1 VGAARYLLSTW
12 RRERVAALLGVAVL
26 AAASFGVVVLAS
38 LGAVRAGTAWEDLR
52 ARGRGE
58 DLLIDVPSIDVAR
71 QLATAAAQ
79 VDGVASVA
87 PLAYSYLVPEGRRE
101 DFFGGVI
108 LPLGPRALDA
118 LWRPVLIAGR
128 AAAQDTSDEV
138 VVNQDFVDVTGLD
151 VGGKFVLVDPLGLIS
166 QAMTIS
172 GIGVLPVDFTFGAAA
187 PLAYPTTTFTRKWE
201 SRLLELEATAGPEV
215 LGSSVAVA
223 SASGVSVDELAA
235 RLTDRLP
242 SAQVKSVNTASSTA
256 ALVVDTVDLQRNGY
270 AVLALASGLAAL
282 SMIALL
288 FAGVTRLPPAE
299 TLALRAVGFGRREL
313 ALAICLPG
321 LFVILIGTIG
331 AIGAAV
337 LFEGLVPTGLAE
349 RIGAGRQLGDDV
361 GFLALSAVC
370 VATILGALVAA
381 VAQRSTRV
389 ARADPPS
396 RRRAQALLRWPALA
410 LGLRYATGGLTRAG
424 RRQAA
429 AALLFVA
436 VATTGISAVAVIV
449 QSRDEL
455 LADPSRIGKFFDVYL
470 YTYTD
475 SADAQTDRQTLAHSS
490 AVAGVA
496 MINIFTVSVDGQ
508 GAAAISVEAAGNGL
522 ASPVV
527 QGRLANA
534 ANEMVVSVPFLRRLH
549 RHVGDTV
556 EVSGPAGHHE
566 VRVVGAVVLPFVAA
580 VAAGEQVAMTASGQ
594 DAVGAEPEGYV
605 LGADLRDPIAA
616 RSFRAGN
623 DRLDACETAPLLE
636 LLGVDRLVGPASGA
650 VSLCVPR
657 GDQRAASLNELGAVP
672 RFIVGFLIVLGIA
685 GLAFLLRTSI
695 RGARRDLAVLRAIGF
710 TRRQTTTTVLVH
722 AATVG
727 LLGSLAALPFGLALG
742 RWAWRGLAEAIGV
755 AVRPEVSIMGTLG
768 VVLAALVV
776 AELVAAPFAMR
787 LVSRPAAEQLQA
799 E

>member
-1 VGAARYLLSTW
+1 VSAARYLLSTW

-71 QLATAAAQ
+71 QLATATAQ

-108 LPLGPRALDA
+108 LPLGPGALDT

-128 AAAQDTSDEV
+128 AAAQDASDEV

-151 VGGKFVLVDPLGLIS
+151 VGGEFVLVDPLGLIS
-166 QAMTIS
+166 QTMTIS

-201 SRLLELEATAGPEV
+201 SRLHELEAAAGPEV

-223 SASGVSVDELAA
+223 GASGVSVDELAA

-288 FAGVTRLPPAE
+288 FAGVTRLRPAE

-370 VATILGALVAA
+370 VAMILGTLVAA
-381 VAQRSTRV
+381 VAQRSTHV

-429 AALLFVA
+429 AALLTVA

-475 SADAQTDRQTLAHSS
+475 SADAQTDRETLAHSS

-508 GAAAISVEAAGNGL
+508 GAAAISVKAAGNGL
-522 ASPVV
+522 APPVV
-527 QGRLANA
+527 EGRLANA
-534 ANEMVVSVPFLRRLH
+534 ADEMVVSVPFLRRLH

-556 EVSGPAGHHE
+556 EVSGPAGHHG
-566 VRVVGAVVLPFVAA
+566 VRVVGTVVLPFVAA
-580 VAAGEQVAMTASGQ
+580 VAAGEQVAMTASGR

-605 LGADLRDPIAA
+605 LGVDLRDPAAA
-616 RSFRAGN
+616 RSFRASN

-768 VVLAALVV
+768 VVLGALVV